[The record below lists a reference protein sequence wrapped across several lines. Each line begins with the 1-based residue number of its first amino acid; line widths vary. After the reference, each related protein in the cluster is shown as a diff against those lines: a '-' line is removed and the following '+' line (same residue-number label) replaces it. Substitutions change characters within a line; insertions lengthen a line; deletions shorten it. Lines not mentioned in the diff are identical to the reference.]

1 MKVLCVLDHLKN
13 EYFTLDDNN
22 KPKFIFGNTAD
33 GKRLIKLLGN
43 KRTGL
48 GLTPKDFTLKFVAN
62 IIPKKNNKTKAYYA
76 PNSKSVH
83 EGLDNI
89 NSYVVEN
96 DVELVITF
104 GAFARNKII
113 GSSSSAYNLDE
124 HTFEYNNTQRT
135 VKVASYPSLQNP
147 KLYNANEKNS
157 ILMLNRLVRR
167 YLAGDKELKPILGN
181 YEYVTSFD
189 RVEDIFEN
197 VIPKYPIVAV
207 DFETNALKTYKDG
220 VKALCISLS
229 WKEGQGVTI
238 PMYHKEAHCF
248 TDEQK
253 QKLVNYIKA
262 LMDSQQPKVFHNANY
277 DVSMLMNIY
286 GVEHVTNVYDT
297 LIMYYLC
304 GDESPSTKKTLKHL
318 AAVYTDMTDYEHDRD
333 VALEEYLNKHKQ
345 HWIEEQEKLGKKVMV
360 SKYQPPTNEIDGG
373 SSNFEWLPM
382 EILYPYAS
390 ADTDATLRL
399 YHIFKKKIDK
409 NTKWKELA
417 YSFYPK
423 LLDTLAYMESTGIQL
438 DMDKADTYQQV
449 YTKMLND
456 LMDSIYQS
464 TPEIAELEN
473 ERLSMVEKRAQLMAS
488 VKPADRTDEQK
499 EFIKEAGKYVGSKDG
514 IPKYKVNL
522 SSKKDLQTLFIDI
535 LGYKLPL
542 DKEFIVPR
550 YAGKQL
556 DPNSIDS
563 SYFKMD
569 KNVLKYIAKEY
580 HSDLASNLLKYSE
593 LQKAK
598 TAFVD
603 ALPTWA
609 DSKGRIH
616 TTFNMV
622 GTKTSRLSSSNPNM
636 QQQSKPSHNW
646 NDETYKYPIKGLY
659 KSRFKG
665 GILANIDF
673 KSLEV
678 FVAALVGR
686 DKGMTLAL
694 MEGAD
699 IHKRNASIAFGVPV
713 EEVTG
718 TMRQRAKGC
727 TFGTLYGQSAMAFA
741 EMWNETVDEAQKTVD
756 SILNAMPGIKKSIS
770 LINAFAEKYGYV
782 QTLQGNYRRLP
793 EATNTKNVALH
804 SRAIRQSYNAVIQGS
819 GSYFTN
825 TSLILIRKHLR
836 DNHLKSK
843 IAITV
848 HDSILLDVHPE
859 EVEEV
864 IGYAKY
870 IMENLPVK
878 NLMCKYSDFG
888 LTPQEIPEKYR
899 TSNENY
905 FRFPLFAEVEIG
917 RNYAEELEWDS
928 HEFVHFKDIT
938 QYCEVY
944 HYTQQID
951 DYYSTKLMNADSE
964 EEKQKI
970 LKDKENAFDKWEK
983 WKDTQKIK

>member
-1 MKVLCVLDHLKN
+1 MDNQGKPQFHFGDTPIGKN
-13 EYFTLDDNN
+13 
-22 KPKFIFGNTAD
+22 
-33 GKRLIKLLGN
+33 LIKLLGS
-43 KRTGL
+43 KRIGL
-48 GLTPKDFTLKFVAN
+48 GLTPKDFTVKFLSN
-62 IIPKKNNKTKAYYA
+62 MIPKKNFKTGAYF
-76 PNSKSVH
+76 PPSVKSIQ
-83 EGLDNI
+83 EGLEKI
-89 NSYVVEN
+89 NEYVVQN
-96 DVELVITF
+96 NIDLVLTF
-104 GAFARNKII
+104 GATVRNKIV
-113 GSSSSAYNLDE
+113 GSSSSAYKLDE
-124 HTFEYNNTQRT
+124 HTFKYNEQEHTAR
-135 VKVASYPSLQNP
+135 VACYPALQNP
-147 KLYNANEKNS
+147 SSYTANEKNN
-157 ILMLNRLVRR
+157 ILILTRLARR
-167 YLAGDKELKPILGN
+167 YLAGDTELKPILGK
-181 YEYVTSFD
+181 YEYVNSFD
-189 RVEDIFEN
+189 RVKDIFEN
-197 VIPKYPIVAV
+197 VLPKYPIIAV
-207 DFETNALKTYKDG
+207 DFETNALQTYRDG
-220 VKALCISLS
+220 AKALCVSLS

-238 PMYHKEAHCF
+238 PMYHKDEHCF
-248 TDEQK
+248 TEEQK
-253 QKLVNYIKA
+253 AKIVEYIKE
-262 LMDSQQPKVFHNANY
+262 LLEREQPKVFHNANY
-277 DVSMLMNIY
+277 DIAMLMNIY

-297 LIMYYLC
+297 LIMYYIC
-304 GDESPSTKKTLKHL
+304 TDESPTTSKTLKHL
-318 AAVYTDMTDYEHDRD
+318 ASVYTDMTDYEQDRD
-333 VALEEYLNKHKQ
+333 IALTKYLNDDKK
-345 HWIEEQEKLGKKVMV
+345 HWIEEQEKQGKKVRV
-360 SKYQPPTNEIDGG
+360 SQYKPPVNEIDGG
-373 SSNFEWLPM
+373 SSDFEWLPM
-382 EILYPYAS
+382 DILAPYAS

-409 NTKWKELA
+409 NKQWKKLA
-417 YSFYPK
+417 YFFYPK
-423 LLDTLAYMESTGIQL
+423 LLDTLTYMESTGIQL
-438 DMDKADTYQQV
+438 DRDKAHEYQEA
-449 YTKMLND
+449 YSKMLND
-456 LMDSIYQS
+456 TMDTIYKT
-464 TPEIAELEN
+464 TPEIKELEQQ
-473 ERLSMVEKRAQLMAS
+473 RLDMIEQRAQLMAS

-499 EFIKEAGKYVGSKDG
+499 RFIKEAGKYAGNKDG
-514 IPKYKVNL
+514 VPKYKVNL
-522 SSKKDLQTLFIDI
+522 SSKKDLQKIFIDI

-550 YAGKQL
+550 YAHKQL
-556 DPNSIDS
+556 NPDDIDS

-569 KNVLKYIAKEY
+569 KTVLNYIAKEY
-580 HSDLASNLLKYSE
+580 NSDLAKSLLQYSE

-603 ALPTWA
+603 TLPTLA

-616 TTFNMV
+616 TTFNIT
-622 GTKTSRLSSSNPNM
+622 GTSTGRLSSSNPNL
-636 QQQSKPSHNW
+636 QQQIKPSHNW
-646 NDETYKYPIKGLY
+646 NDPTYAYPIKGLY

-665 GILANIDF
+665 GVLANIDF

-678 FVAALVGR
+678 FVATLIGR
-686 DKGMTLAL
+686 DKGMTKAL

-699 IHKRNASIAFGVPV
+699 IHKRNASIAFGVPT

-718 TMRQRAKGC
+718 TMRQRAKSA

-741 EMWNETVDEAQKTVD
+741 QMWDETEEEAQKTVD
-756 SILNAMPGIKKSIS
+756 NILNAMPGVRKSID
-770 LINAFAEKYGYV
+770 LIHAFVERYGYT

-793 EATNTKNVALH
+793 NAKNKKNLSLY
-804 SRAIRQSYNAVIQGS
+804 SRAIRQSYNAVVQGS

-825 TSLILIRKHLR
+825 TSLILIREYLR
-836 DNHLKSK
+836 EHNLKSK

-848 HDSILLDVHPE
+848 HDSILLDVHPD

-870 IMENLPVK
+870 IMENLPIK
-878 NLMCKYSDFG
+878 YLMCRYSDFG

-983 WKDTQKIK
+983 WKDTQKVK